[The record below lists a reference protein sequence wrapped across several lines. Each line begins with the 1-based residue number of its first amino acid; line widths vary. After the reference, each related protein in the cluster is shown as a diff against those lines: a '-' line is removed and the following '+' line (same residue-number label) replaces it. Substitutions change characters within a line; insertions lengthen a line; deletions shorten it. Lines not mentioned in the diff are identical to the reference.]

1 MALYSEEID
10 GIHGYCSVRLVDMG
24 NGTERI
30 RLEHRVTTDQ
40 MPASEWANLP
50 RAYMPHRVAGVAV
63 DSRRIVEF
71 VDVPRGRY
79 IPQEMAR
86 ELVKKHLGQ
95 NTEIEWLGR
104 GWAIHS
110 SFSTRRAR

>member
-10 GIHGYCSVRLVDMG
+10 GIHGYCSVKLVDNG
-24 NGTERI
+24 DGTERI

-40 MPASEWANLP
+40 MPASEWASLP
-50 RAYMPHRVAGVAV
+50 RVYMPHRVAGLAVA
-63 DSRRIVEF
+63 SRRIVEF

-79 IPQEMAR
+79 IPDAVAHD
-86 ELVKKHLGQ
+86 LVRKHLGQ
-95 NTEIEWLGR
+95 NTALEWMGR

-110 SFSTRRAR
+110 SFSR